1 MAHMVRPQ
9 GFSLEQLRLTLGHSA
24 IREQCYFIF
33 GTNNILEIIAG
44 FDHLLSQ
51 EEIEFGAD
59 RLAAIHVTGM
69 MVYLLHHE
77 NMASTQV
84 KRTLFMQRCFEYL
97 ACTEETYVH
106 HLCSQILGLLEA
118 SDSEVMLNLILC
130 FRVASPLSLMARVV
144 ANCLLWA
151 MLARLTDLGLDS
163 HRLRPCPALLLVVAM
178 VNPRVYV
185 ESYMHA
191 LHLVVRLI
199 SCLLI
204 VGPLAGNGQI
214 LCQEIGVPPELLELT
229 KEDSAILFR
238 WLTAIVQDLR
248 PQMLSGD
255 LGHLEERLV
264 LLEAICELMQ
274 VLHGHLIKCYQANT
288 QALTLTE
295 ESHEDENHI

>member
-1 MAHMVRPQ
+1 MRPDSRTVGGQ
-9 GFSLEQLRLTLGHSA
+9 R
-24 IREQCYFIF
+24 F
-33 GTNNILEIIAG
+33 GGDAKP
-44 FDHLLSQ
+44 DPLLQSGQ
-51 EEIEFGAD
+51 
-59 RLAAIHVTGM
+59 
-69 MVYLLHHE
+69 
-77 NMASTQV
+77 
-84 KRTLFMQRCFEYL
+84 
-97 ACTEETYVH
+97 
-106 HLCSQILGLLEA
+106 
-118 SDSEVMLNLILC
+118 
-130 FRVASPLSLMARVV
+130 PLSMMARVV

-163 HRLRPCPALLLVVAM
+163 HRLRPCPTLLLVVAM
-178 VNPRVYV
+178 VNPRVYLQ
-185 ESYMHA
+185 SYMHA

-204 VGPLAGNGQI
+204 VGPLGGNGQR

-274 VLHGHLIKCYQANT
+274 ILHGHLIKCYQAKSS
-288 QALTLTE
+288 LTL
-295 ESHEDENHI
+295 SDEPNDDGCCP